1 METGPGSREDG
12 RSVLE
17 NHIRVEPVTPVIGAE
32 VSGVDL
38 SAPLAPAAVDA
49 IRAALMKHQVLFF
62 RDQQLTWPQHK
73 AFGRRFGDLHVHPA
87 APKDAEHPEILV
99 VHADGDSK
107 FVSGE
112 LWHSDVSCDVDPPM
126 GSILRVEQ
134 APPSGGDTLFASM
147 YAAWE
152 ALSDRM
158 QRLLEE
164 LTAVTRAAVLHCRYG
179 GDNLRDGALPVGRAP
194 RGATIR
200 DGRSALYVNEGFTT
214 GFKELKRAE
223 SDALLAFLVRHC
235 ASPELQCRFRWRAD
249 SVAFW
254 DNRCTQHH
262 AVWDYYPEVRHGY
275 RVTIQGDRPFYAPAA
290 RAGQASAE
298 WRQSPQTWVGAR
310 APRRHRRA
318 LALLPLDAHLERR
331 AHMSGTEWAR
341 RVATRSGAWSGG
353 AGRRRAW
360 TASSMPLERRRRTA
374 INGSSDTI
382 SRPGQSAARDGG
394 AAVGDDAGGG

>member
-1 METGPGSREDG
+1 MMATPRWAVFDAGLPPRAVGKPRAVEVELSEAAGCRKPWVGNGDGPGSREDG
-12 RSVLE
+12 RSALQ

-38 SAPLAPAAVDA
+38 GAPLAPDVVEA
-49 IRAALMKHQVLFF
+49 IRSALMTHLVLFF
-62 RDQQLTWPQHK
+62 RDQRLTWPQHK
-73 AFGRRFGDLHVHPA
+73 AFGRLFGDLHVHPA

-164 LTAVTRAAVLHCRYG
+164 LTAVHEGRQYYIGRYG
-179 GDNLRDGALPVGRAP
+179 ATTCATASTRRPSTPRCAPIPRPAVPPSTSTRVSPPGSRSSAGRERRPARVPRAP
-194 RGATIR
+194 LLGPRVPVPLPLAR
-200 DGRSALYVNEGFTT
+200 RLGRVLG
-214 GFKELKRAE
+214 
-223 SDALLAFLVRHC
+223 
-235 ASPELQCRFRWRAD
+235 
-249 SVAFW
+249 
-254 DNRCTQHH
+254 NRCTQHH

-275 RVTIQGDRPFYAPAA
+275 RVTVQGDRPFYAPGA
-290 RAGQASAE
+290 RAGQA
-298 WRQSPQTWVGAR
+298 
-310 APRRHRRA
+310 
-318 LALLPLDAHLERR
+318 
-331 AHMSGTEWAR
+331 
-341 RVATRSGAWSGG
+341 
-353 AGRRRAW
+353 
-360 TASSMPLERRRRTA
+360 TA
-374 INGSSDTI
+374 
-382 SRPGQSAARDGG
+382 AA
-394 AAVGDDAGGG
+394 AS